1 MMHRVDLTELEEG
14 QEYSFRIGVNSP
26 DSLIFYFLTMPGNVD
41 RAINFAAGGDTNA
54 GDEFRKTN
62 IQAMRH
68 NIDFVMFGGDLEYAN
83 GRPDKVG
90 KVYDWLRIA
99 KETFIA
105 PDNRLVPIIAV
116 IGDHE
121 FRRTSYNEEG
131 GVNSLED
138 IEKLED
144 KTDSAPYYYA
154 MFPHPGIP
162 TWSVLDFGNYM
173 SVILLHA
180 GACPPIKGAQ
190 TEWLET
196 TLEKSKDVRHIF
208 LLYHHGL
215 YPGVRSEYKDQSI
228 MEIES
233 TLIFPEWIKVLFNYN
248 EQYISNRKNVY
259 DLFLII
265 NHLPCP
271 NY

>member
-1 MMHRVDLTELEEG
+1 PIPYTTLFRSNDENRKDDQEKYTNFEYRLKNKRGDKWKKVKSQIKEFPFSDRMMHRVDLTELSEG
-14 QEYSFRIGVNSP
+14 QEYSFRIGINSP
-26 DSLIFYFLTMPGNVD
+26 DSLIFYFRTMPGTVD

-83 GRPDKVG
+83 GRPDKVE

-105 PDNRLVPIIAV
+105 PDNRLVPIIAA

-121 FRRTSYNEEG
+121 FRRTRYNEDG

-144 KTDSAPYYYA
+144 KTDSAPYY
-154 MFPHPGIP
+154 
-162 TWSVLDFGNYM
+162 
-173 SVILLHA
+173 
-180 GACPPIKGAQ
+180 
-190 TEWLET
+190 
-196 TLEKSKDVRHIF
+196 
-208 LLYHHGL
+208 
-215 YPGVRSEYKDQSI
+215 
-228 MEIES
+228 
-233 TLIFPEWIKVLFNYN
+233 
-248 EQYISNRKNVY
+248 
-259 DLFLII
+259 
-265 NHLPCP
+265 
-271 NY
+271 